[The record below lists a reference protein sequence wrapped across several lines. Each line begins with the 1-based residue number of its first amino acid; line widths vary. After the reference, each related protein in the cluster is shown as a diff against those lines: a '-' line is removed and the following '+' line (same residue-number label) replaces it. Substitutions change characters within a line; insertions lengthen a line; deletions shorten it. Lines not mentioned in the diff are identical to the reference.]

1 MINTAV
7 GAKRI
12 ARWFLKLR
20 ILHQFDLAEELLREE
35 DTSAVEEAEGSG
47 ERPPPGEEEAS
58 ETPFSTEVS
67 V

>member
-1 MINTAV
+1 MRAPRPNVQEMINTAE
-7 GAKRI
+7 GASRI

-47 ERPPPGEEEAS
+47 VRPPPGEA
-58 ETPFSTEVS
+58 
-67 V
+67 